1 MASLPTGSR
10 IAVAVALSTKK
21 TISAISNAAEAIC
34 TSAAHGLA
42 VGEIVIVFSGWGRL
56 NGRTYRVKAVP
67 SADTFTLEG
76 RNANT
81 SNTNLFSAGG
91 GAGSF
96 VKAITWVD
104 VVQILTNNTSGG
116 DAKKVTYRYLESEN
130 EQEINDGFS
139 PVSRSLEIDADA
151 IETPGYDALVEL
163 SATGAD
169 TIQRI
174 TMKSGAVSYLAC
186 TVAFNEEVLMQDGQV
201 NRCKADFSGKSKST
215 RYSTGGV
222 I

>member
-10 IAVAVALSTKK
+10 ISVATALSAKK
-21 TISAISNAAEAIC
+21 TITNISNAAEAVV
-34 TSAAHGLA
+34 TAAAHGLQ
-42 VGEIVIVFSGWGRL
+42 VGDIVVIFSGWGRL
-56 NGRTYRVKAVP
+56 NGRVYRVKAIP
-67 SADTFTLEG
+67 TADTFTLEG

-81 SNTNLFSAGG
+81 TSTTLFSPGG
-91 GAGSF
+91 GAGNF

-104 VVQILTNNTSGG
+104 VVQILSNNTSGG

-151 IETPGYDALVEL
+151 IDTPGYDAMVEL

-169 TIQRI
+169 TIQRL

-215 RYSTGGV
+215 RYAA
-222 I
+222 

>member
-10 IAVAVALSTKK
+10 ISVATALAAKK
-21 TISAISNAAEAIC
+21 TITNISNAAEAVV
-34 TSAAHGLA
+34 TSAAHGLQ
-42 VGEIVIVFSGWGRL
+42 VGDIVIIFSGWGRL
-56 NGRTYRVKAVP
+56 NGRVYRIKAVP
-67 SADTFTLEG
+67 TPDTFTLEG

-81 SNTNLFSAGG
+81 TSSTLFSPGG
-91 GAGSF
+91 GAGHF
-96 VKAITWVD
+96 VKAITWID
-104 VVQILTNNTSGG
+104 VVQILSNNTSGG
-116 DAKKVTYRYLESEN
+116 EAKKVTYRYLESEN

-151 IETPGYDALVEL
+151 IDTPGYDAMVEL

-169 TIQRI
+169 TIQRL

-215 RYSTGGV
+215 RYAA
-222 I
+222 

>member
-10 IAVAVALSTKK
+10 ISVATALAAKK
-21 TISAISNAAEAIC
+21 TIANISNAAEAVV
-34 TSAAHGLA
+34 TSAAHGLQ
-42 VGEIVIVFSGWGRL
+42 VGDIVIIFSGWGRL
-56 NGRTYRVKAVP
+56 NGRVYRIKAVP
-67 SADTFTLEG
+67 TPDTFTLEG

-81 SNTNLFSAGG
+81 TSSTLFSPGG
-91 GAGSF
+91 GAGHF
-96 VKAITWVD
+96 VKAITWID
-104 VVQILTNNTSGG
+104 VVQILSNNTSGG
-116 DAKKVTYRYLESEN
+116 EAKKVTYRYLESEN

-151 IETPGYDALVEL
+151 IDTPGYDAMVEL
-163 SATGAD
+163 SATGTD
-169 TIQRI
+169 TIQRL

-215 RYSTGGV
+215 RYAA
-222 I
+222 

>member
-10 IAVAVALSTKK
+10 IAVATTLAAKK
-21 TISAISNAAEAIC
+21 TVTAITNASEAVC
-34 TSAAHGLA
+34 TSVAHGLA
-42 VGEIVIVFSGWGRL
+42 VGDIIIIFSGWGRL
-56 NGRTYRVKAVP
+56 NGRTFRIKAVP
-67 SADTFTLEG
+67 TADTFTLEG

-81 SNTNLFSAGG
+81 SNTNLFSPGG

-96 VKAITWVD
+96 QKALTWVD

-116 DAKKVTYRYLESEN
+116 DAKKVNYRYLESEN
-130 EQEINDGFS
+130 EMEINDGFS

-151 IETPGYDALVEL
+151 IETPGYDALVDL

-174 TMKSGAVSYLAC
+174 TMKNGATSYLAC
-186 TVAFNEEVLMQDGQV
+186 TVAFNEEVLMQDGQL

-215 RYSTGGV
+215 RYSS
-222 I
+222 

>member
-10 IAVAVALSTKK
+10 ISVATALAAKK
-21 TISAISNAAEAIC
+21 TITNISNAAEAVV
-34 TSAAHGLA
+34 TSAAHGLQ
-42 VGEIVIVFSGWGRL
+42 VGDIVIIFSGWGRL
-56 NGRTYRVKAVP
+56 NGRVYRIKAVP
-67 SADTFTLEG
+67 TTDTFTLEG

-81 SNTNLFSAGG
+81 TSSTLFSPGG
-91 GAGSF
+91 GAGHF
-96 VKAITWVD
+96 VKAITWID
-104 VVQILTNNTSGG
+104 VVQILSNNTSGG
-116 DAKKVTYRYLESEN
+116 EAKKVTYRYLESEN

-151 IETPGYDALVEL
+151 IDTPGYDAMVEL

-169 TIQRI
+169 TIQRL

-215 RYSTGGV
+215 RYAA
-222 I
+222 